1 MICVP
6 FAVCSTWAAG
16 PGTNTALFAN
26 VDYTGMDINPAYIR
40 QAQRR
45 FRRNFVVAD
54 VTRYRVSSA
63 ERYDFIFVNS
73 LLHHLPDDAVHDLL
87 QHLSTLLTTDGRI
100 HILELVLPEQPFLA
114 RKMAQWDR
122 GKYARPL
129 AQWELLFRSAFQTT
143 LFEPYPV
150 RVAGLEA
157 LSMVY
162 FKGCPAVSSG
172 DRFARCRIGLR
183 APSMPQF
190 VPLQSSD
197 LFSCRAS
204 SKLTKPF
211 SPYTNCVRSAIART
225 IGLLTIAAR

>member
-1 MICVP
+1 VAPVSLKERVLENPLVFRLVQAP
-6 FAVCSTWAAG
+6 FTRKKLLPVLAHNDLRTIRRVLDVGCG
-16 PGTNTALFAN
+16 PGTNTALFAG

-73 LLHHLPDDAVHDLL
+73 LLHHLPDDAVRNLL
-87 QHLSTLLTTDGRI
+87 QHLSSLLTSDGHI
-100 HILELVLPEQPFLA
+100 HILELVLPEQPLLA

-129 AQWELLFRSAFQTT
+129 AQWELLFQSAFQSAV
-143 LFEPYPV
+143 FEPYPV

-162 FKGCPAVSSG
+162 FKGCPAVS
-172 DRFARCRIGLR
+172 
-183 APSMPQF
+183 
-190 VPLQSSD
+190 
-197 LFSCRAS
+197 
-204 SKLTKPF
+204 
-211 SPYTNCVRSAIART
+211 
-225 IGLLTIAAR
+225 AA